1 MRLLTPAEQ
10 LHDKQVEAALP
21 EHIVKWK
28 AEMGPSYDAVFA
40 QAFPQRISSETPS
53 AASNQT
59 SSKTLTRR
67 GIGGVSQV
75 ISLQNRQIFPD

>member
-1 MRLLTPAEQ
+1 MQRVLLTSAEQ

-40 QAFPQRISSETPS
+40 QAFPQRTSSETPGTT
-53 AASNQT
+53 SNQT
-59 SSKTLTRR
+59 ASTTLTRR

-75 ISLQNRQIFPD
+75 ISI